1 MQTSCRKWGFKMKKW
16 PLVSIIILNYNG
28 LKHLETCLSS
38 IFKTNYAQFEVIF
51 VDNGSTDGSVEF
63 VKRNYAAAQVL
74 QKKCNIGVSAGYN
87 LGIINAKGKYVA
99 TLNNDI
105 EVDPNWLLPLITYM
119 ENHQDVAAI
128 DAKYLNYYDKRR
140 FDTSSAAGRYIDF
153 LANPITRSACE
164 EDTGQYDDISRVF
177 YSCTIYRRDAVMNAG
192 LFDEDFFFGYEDSDL
207 GWRLNLRGYRIMY
220 VPTSIIYHKGGETKL
235 QNSVDPKSKLKPR
248 FYFLN
253 KRNKL
258 LTLIKNYSLSTLLR
272 LLPLILFEH
281 ISYIIYWATEGEKQ
295 YSIESLQA
303 LLWIVKNFKKVWTK
317 HVQVQ
322 RLRKRKDYEIM
333 SLMKPY
339 SGDPVKLIRLGL
351 RNNRAK

>member
-1 MQTSCRKWGFKMKKW
+1 MKKW

-38 IFKTNYAQFEVIF
+38 IFKTNYPQFEVIF

-63 VKRNYAAAQVL
+63 VKRNYSAAQVL
-74 QKKCNIGVSAGYN
+74 QKKCNAGVSAGYN
-87 LGIINAKGKYVA
+87 LGIINAKGKHVA

-105 EVDPNWLLPLITYM
+105 EVDPNWLLPLIAYM

-128 DAKYLNYYDKRR
+128 DAKYLNYYDRR
-140 FDTSSAAGRYIDF
+140 IFDISSAAGRYIDC

-164 EDTGQYDDISRVF
+164 EDKGQYDDVSRVF
-177 YSCTIYRRDAVMNAG
+177 YSCTIYRRDAVMDVG
-192 LFDEDFFFGYEDSDL
+192 LFDEDFFFGYEDTDL
-207 GWRLNLRGYRIMY
+207 GWRLNLRGYRVMY
-220 VPTSIIYHKGGETKL
+220 VPASIIYHKGGEIKF
-235 QNSVDPKSKLKPR
+235 QNPGDVNSKPKLKPS

-258 LTLIKNYSLSTLLR
+258 LTLIKNYSLSTLLC
-272 LLPLILFEH
+272 LLPLILFEQV
-281 ISYIIYWATEGEKQ
+281 SYVFYWAIKGERQ
-295 YSIESLQA
+295 YSFESLQA

-322 RLRKRKDYEIM
+322 CLRKVKDWEII
-333 SLMKPY
+333 SLTNPY
-339 SGDPVKLIRLGL
+339 FGDPVKLIKLWL
-351 RNNRAK
+351 MKK